1 MKRSKKKR
9 IRQMELQEAKHQAW
23 MEEHKDD
30 EWPFEFDGFGAQMA
44 NPKDYI
50 LKKILEERRENLS
63 PDQRMMI
70 ALLTKPD
77 DLSFI

>member
-1 MKRSKKKR
+1 
-9 IRQMELQEAKHQAW
+9 MELQEAKRQAW

-30 EWPFEFDGFGAQMA
+30 ECPFEFDGFGAQIA
-44 NPKDYI
+44 HLLDFFL
-50 LKKILEERRENLS
+50 LKALEESREKLS

-70 ALLTKPD
+70 ALLTKSD